1 MQETGIGRS
10 VPRLED
16 ARLLTGHGRFVEDLQ
31 KDGVVHAIIVR
42 SPVAHA
48 ALRGIDVEA
57 AKSAPGVL
65 AVLTGADLQTAG
77 LKPLPCI
84 TPQDSSDG
92 TPFQAPTR
100 LALPVD
106 TVRHVGEAVV
116 MVVAET
122 EDQARDAAELV
133 DIDYEELDAHTDT
146 ATATEIAFDWTT
158 GDADGVE
165 RAMATAAHVVSID
178 VVVNNR
184 VIVSPIE
191 TRSYLGEYDPASGRY
206 TLFTQ
211 SQGVHLIRRL
221 VAETLA
227 IAEADLHVITPDV
240 GGSFAAKLMNYPEQT
255 LVLFAAKML
264 KRPVRWVSTR
274 GEACLTDAHG
284 RDQVSRAELALDDK
298 GSFLGLKIETTG
310 ALGAYASALGPS
322 IIGPGFAKVAGHNYA
337 IPAITVRSKGVYTN
351 TAPTDAYRGAGKPEV
366 VYLVERLVEK
376 AARELGLDRA
386 DLRRRNLVP
395 EQAMPYKAA
404 TGFVFDSG
412 NFAHVFDL
420 ALEASDWAGFA
431 ARRSTSEASGLKR
444 GISICPALHLT
455 GGTPNEASEVEVTRD
470 GNLLVKTGVQASGQ
484 GHETAFAQLVAER
497 LEVPMEKVIVVE
509 GDSDRVK
516 IGGGT
521 GGSSSLPIAAT
532 TIDRATTNLIENGKQ
547 GAAEI
552 LEAAAAD
559 ITYAEGIFTV
569 VGTDRRVGLFE
580 LTQKLEERGL
590 PGCAG
595 EAAFEGNHQTVP
607 NSAHVCEVEL
617 DPDTGHVTIQQ
628 YVSADD
634 LGVKLNPMI
643 AEGQIHG
650 GIVQGIGQAWLEHTV
665 YEEGSGQL
673 LTGSFMD
680 YCLPRAGDLPMFT
693 LVDGS
698 MTTEI
703 NHLGMKG
710 VGELG
715 TNGGLAPFM
724 LALYDAM
731 GTDKVEMPATPER
744 VWRALQSAKD
754 IPA

>member
-1 MQETGIGRS
+1 MQDSAIGRS

-16 ARLLTGHGRFVEDLQ
+16 ARLLSGHGRFVEDLR
-31 KDGVVHAIIVR
+31 KDGTAHAVMVR

-48 ALRGIDVEA
+48 KFRSIDLDA
-57 AKSAPGVL
+57 AKASPGVL
-65 AVLTGADLQTAG
+65 AVVTGADLLQAG
-77 LKPLPCI
+77 LKPMPCI

-92 TPFQAPTR
+92 TPFQSPVR
-100 LALPVD
+100 YALPTD

-122 EDQARDAAELV
+122 EEQAQDAAERV
-133 DIDYEELDAHTDT
+133 DIDYEDLDVHIDT
-146 ATATEIAFDWTT
+146 GTARETAFDWMT
-158 GDADGVE
+158 GDTASVE
-165 RAMATAAHVVSID
+165 KAMSAASHIVSIEG
-178 VVVNNR
+178 VINNR

-191 TRSYLGEYDPASGRY
+191 TRSYLAEFDKESGRY

-211 SQGVHLIRRL
+211 SQGVHLIRQL
-221 VAETLA
+221 VAETLNV
-227 IAEADLHVITPDV
+227 AEADLHVITPDV

-255 LVLFAAKML
+255 LVLFAAKEL
-264 KRPVRWVSTR
+264 GRPVRWVSTR
-274 GEACLTDAHG
+274 GEACLSDAQG
-284 RDQVSRAELALDDK
+284 RDQVSRADLALDND
-298 GSFLGLKIETTG
+298 GNFLALRIESKG

-322 IIGPGFAKVAGHNYA
+322 IIGKGFAKVAGHNYA
-337 IPAITVRSKGVYTN
+337 IPAITVRTVGVYTH

-366 VYLVERLVEK
+366 IYLVERLIEK
-376 AARELGLDRA
+376 AARDLGFDRA
-386 DLRRRNLVP
+386 ALRRRNLVA
-395 EQAMPYKAA
+395 ESAMPYTAA

-420 ALEASDWAGFA
+420 ALKASGWDGFA
-431 ARRSTSEASGLKR
+431 SRRAASEAKGLKR
-444 GISICPALHLT
+444 GISICPTLHLT
-455 GGTPNEASEVEVTRD
+455 GGSPNEASEIEVTGD
-470 GNLLVKTGVQASGQ
+470 GHILVKTGVQASGQ
-484 GHETAFAQLVAER
+484 GHETAFAQLVAQR
-497 LEVPMEKVIVVE
+497 LEIPMEKVVLVE

-532 TIDRATTNLIENGKQ
+532 TIDRAASNLIENGKE

-559 ITYAEGIFTV
+559 ITYGDGAFTV

-595 EAAFEGNHQTVP
+595 GAAFEGNHQTVP

-617 DPDTGHVTIQQ
+617 DPETGRVAIAQ

-643 AEGQIHG
+643 AEGQLHG
-650 GIVQGIGQAWLEHTV
+650 GIVQGIGQAWLENTV

-673 LTGSFMD
+673 LSGSFMD
-680 YCLPRAGDLPMFT
+680 YALPRASDLPQFT

-698 MTTEI
+698 LTTEI

-731 GTDKVEMPATPER
+731 GTDAVEMPATPER
-744 VWRALQSAKD
+744 VWRALQGA
-754 IPA
+754 

>member
-1 MQETGIGRS
+1 MQDSGIGRS

-16 ARLLTGHGRFVEDLQ
+16 ARLLTGHGRFVEDLH
-31 KDGVVHAIIVR
+31 KDGIAHAVMVR

-48 ALRGIDVEA
+48 KLRNVDVDA

-65 AVLTGADLQTAG
+65 AVLTGADIQAAG
-77 LKPLPCI
+77 LNPLPCI
-84 TPQDSSDG
+84 TPQNSSDG
-92 TPFQAPTR
+92 TPFRSPPR
-100 LALPVD
+100 HALPAE

-122 EDQARDAAELV
+122 EELARDAAELI
-133 DIDYEELDAHTDT
+133 DIDYDDLSAHTDT
-146 ATATEIAFDWTT
+146 ASANDTAFDCIA
-158 GDADGVE
+158 GDTDSVDQ
-165 RAMATAAHVVSID
+165 AMARASHVVSIEG
-178 VVVNNR
+178 VVNNR

-191 TRSYLGEYDPASGRY
+191 TRSYLGEFDSSSGRY

-221 VAETLA
+221 VAETLN
-227 IAEADLHVITPDV
+227 IDEANLHVITPDV

-255 LVLFAAKML
+255 LVLHAAKVL
-264 KRPVRWVSTR
+264 GRPVRWVSTR
-274 GEACLTDAHG
+274 GEACLSDAHG
-284 RDQVSRAELALDDK
+284 RDQVSRADLALDNE
-298 GSFLGLKIETTG
+298 GNFLGLKVETKG

-322 IIGPGFAKVAGHNYA
+322 IIGPGFAKVAGHNYS
-337 IPAITVRSKGVYTN
+337 IPAITVRSVGVYTN

-366 VYLVERLVEK
+366 IYLVERLVEK
-376 AARELGLDRA
+376 AARELGMDRA
-386 DLRRRNLVP
+386 ALRRRNLVP
-395 EQAMPYKAA
+395 ETAMPYKAA

-412 NFAHVFDL
+412 NFAHVYDL
-420 ALEASDWAGFA
+420 ALEASDWAGFD
-431 ARRSTSEASGLKR
+431 ARRAASEAKGLKR
-444 GISICPALHLT
+444 GISICPTLHLT
-455 GGTPNEASEVEVTRD
+455 GGTPNEASELEVTAA
-470 GNLLVKTGVQASGQ
+470 GEVLVKTGVQASGQ
-484 GHETAFAQLVAER
+484 GHETAFAQLVAQR
-497 LEVPMEKVIVVE
+497 LEIPMEKVVVVE

-532 TIDRATTNLIENGKQ
+532 TIDRATTNLIQNGME

-552 LEAAAAD
+552 LEAAATD
-559 ITYAEGIFTV
+559 ITYADGAFTV

-595 EAAFEGNHQTVP
+595 GAAFEGNHQTVP

-617 DPDTGHVTIQQ
+617 DPETGHVTIQQ

-643 AEGQIHG
+643 AEGQVHG
-650 GIVQGIGQAWLEHTV
+650 GIAQGIGQAWLEHTV
-665 YEEGSGQL
+665 YEDDSGQL

-680 YCLPRAGDLPMFT
+680 YCLPRASDLPMFT

-698 MTTEI
+698 METKI

-731 GTDKVEMPATPER
+731 GTDTVEMPATPEK
-744 VWRALQSAKD
+744 VWRALQAG
-754 IPA
+754 

>member
-1 MQETGIGRS
+1 MQDTGIGRS

-16 ARLLTGHGRFVEDLQ
+16 ARLLSGQGRFVEDLH
-31 KDGVVHAIIVR
+31 KDGTAHAIMVR

-48 ALRGIDVEA
+48 RLRAVDVA
-57 AKSAPGVL
+57 SAKAAPGVL
-65 AVLTGADLQTAG
+65 AVITGAELAAAG
-77 LKPLPCI
+77 LNPMPCI
-84 TPQDSSDG
+84 TPQASSDG
-92 TPFQAPTR
+92 TPFKSPTR
-100 LALPVD
+100 PVLPTE

-133 DIDYEELDAHTDT
+133 DIDYDELDAHTDT
-146 ATATEIAFDWTT
+146 GSAKDIAFDWTT
-158 GDADGVE
+158 GDLEGVE
-165 RAMATAAHVVSID
+165 RAFKDAPHIVSID
-178 VVVNNR
+178 NVINNR

-191 TRSYLGEYDPASGRY
+191 TRSYLGEFDKSTGRF

-221 VAETLA
+221 VAETLN
-227 IAEADLHVITPDV
+227 IPESDLHVITPDV

-255 LVLFAAKML
+255 LVLYAAKQL
-264 KRPVRWVSTR
+264 GRPVRWVSTR
-274 GEACLTDAHG
+274 GEACLSDAHG
-284 RDQVSRAELALDDK
+284 RDQVSRAELALDDQGK
-298 GSFLGLKIETTG
+298 FLGLRIDSKG

-322 IIGPGFAKVAGHNYA
+322 ILGPGFAKVAGHNYA
-337 IPAITVRSKGVYTN
+337 IPAITVHAVGVYTN

-366 VYLVERLVEK
+366 IYLVERLVEK
-376 AARELGLDRA
+376 AARELGFDRA
-386 DLRRRNLVP
+386 ELRRRNLVP
-395 EQAMPYKAA
+395 VAAMPYKAA

-412 NFAHVFDL
+412 DFAHVFDL
-420 ALEASDWAGFA
+420 AREAGDWDGFP
-431 ARRSTSEASGLKR
+431 ARRAASEAKGLKR
-444 GISICPALHLT
+444 GISICPTLHLT

-470 GNLLVKTGVQASGQ
+470 GTVVVKTGVQASGQ
-484 GHETAFAQLVAER
+484 GHETAFAQLVAQR
-497 LEVPMEKVIVVE
+497 LEIPMEKVVVVE

-532 TIDRATTNLIENGKQ
+532 TIDRATTAMIENGKQ

-552 LEAAAAD
+552 MEAAASD
-559 ITYAEGIFTV
+559 IVYGDGAFTV
-569 VGTDRRVGLFE
+569 VGTDHRVGLFE
-580 LTQKLEERGL
+580 LTQKLEDRGL

-595 EAAFEGNHQTVP
+595 GAPFEGDHQTVP

-617 DPDTGHVTIQQ
+617 DPETGHVTIEQ

-643 AEGQIHG
+643 AEGQVHG
-650 GIVQGIGQAWLEHTV
+650 GIVQGIGQAWMEHTV
-665 YEEGSGQL
+665 YEDGSGQL
-673 LTGSFMD
+673 LSGSFMD
-680 YCLPRAGDLPMFT
+680 YCLPRATDLPQFT

-698 MTTEI
+698 VATEN

-715 TNGGLAPFM
+715 TNGGLAPFI

-744 VWRALQSAKD
+744 IWRALQAG
-754 IPA
+754 